1 MIAKLIPLLLLTTA
15 LMLLVGCGE
24 NSEPPD
30 IDITVEARV
39 EESLNDNPDQYE
51 REIQNYAAADYN
63 RGIAHGYLGMV
74 YGYLVQH
81 ERAIG
86 DFDEAIR
93 LNPQDAEAYYNRG
106 LTYSYLDQ
114 YERIIEDYDQAIR
127 LNPQDAEAYNNRGLL
142 YRYLGQYERAI
153 GDFDEAI
160 RLDSKYAEAY
170 YNRGITYSLI
180 GKSIKAERDFAKAK
194 ELGIEAPSPYRP

>member
-1 MIAKLIPLLLLTTA
+1 MKLKVIRLLVLTTA
-15 LMLLVGCGE
+15 LMLLAGCGE

-81 ERAIG
+81 ERAIR

-93 LNPQDAEAYYNRG
+93 LNPQDAEAYNIRG
-106 LTYSYLDQ
+106 LLYRYRGQ
-114 YERIIEDYDQAIR
+114 HERAIGDYDEAIR
-127 LNPQDAEAYNNRGLL
+127 LNPQHAN
-142 YRYLGQYERAI
+142 
-153 GDFDEAI
+153 
-160 RLDSKYAEAY
+160 AY